1 MHIILKNFKR
11 KRDLDISVIIKK
23 DITKYLSLTFK
34 SIKQSNIDR
43 KNLKSKGEIHS
54 FVKFSNNKKVSRTYT
69 SVSKISSL

>member
-1 MHIILKNFKR
+1 MKNFKR

-54 FVKFSNNKKVSRTYT
+54 FVKF
-69 SVSKISSL
+69 